1 MALADDIQGLT
12 NRTLSA
18 LSAGHDYHTY
28 TKRIWRLT
36 GQLVKEG
43 RSFSFRNVAT
53 GSRLAERE
61 LLDRLN
67 VYLTDYL
74 IPSTF
79 QGFVSRFEDFYF
91 GLLRCWLT
99 AHPGSLSRKHVE
111 MRLVLAAPDKTA
123 IIALMIEK
131 ELNEIK
137 YARVAD
143 WFAYLE
149 RLANIQWSAAD
160 VEKLAEIKASRD
172 VIAHNNGF
180 ANETYVTKSGSR
192 ARCQAGERLPLTE
205 RYLAESWQTIRA
217 AVSDL
222 AAAALA
228 KAGPQ
233 TSAHGM

>member
-1 MALADDIQGLT
+1 MLLADDIQALA
-12 NRTLSA
+12 NRTLNA
-18 LSAGHDYHTY
+18 LSASHDYYTY
-28 TKRIWRLT
+28 TKRTWRLMEE
-36 GQLVKEG
+36 LVDEG
-43 RSFSFRNVAT
+43 KHFSFRNVAT
-53 GSRLAERE
+53 RSRVVEHE
-61 LLDRLN
+61 LLDLYKT
-67 VYLTDYL
+67 YLADYL
-74 IPSTF
+74 IPATF
-79 QGFVSRFEDFYF
+79 QDFVSRFEDFFF
-91 GLLRCWLT
+91 GLVRCWLT
-99 AHPGSLSRKHVE
+99 AYPGSLSRKHVE

-123 IIALMIEK
+123 IVAAMIEK

-149 RLANIQWSAAD
+149 RLANIQWSVAD
-160 VEKLAEIKASRD
+160 VEKIAEIKASRD

-233 TSAHGM
+233 TSAHGI